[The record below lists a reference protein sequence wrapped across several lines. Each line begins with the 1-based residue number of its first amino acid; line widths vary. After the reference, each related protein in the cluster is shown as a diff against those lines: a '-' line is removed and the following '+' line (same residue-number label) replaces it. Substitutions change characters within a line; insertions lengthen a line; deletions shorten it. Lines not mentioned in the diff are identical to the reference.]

1 MLKSWHIV
9 QPLLFVSAFLVSA
22 CSVAK
27 PTTPP
32 PKHPPLA
39 VARMVKICTFP
50 RSVTIHM
57 KFGAATFYYE
67 EYQRNKQPYDLVALL
82 ESFTKIN
89 CEFSIAEI
97 HGYTSSAGDADAN
110 MELSRLRAVAV
121 QEWLGRQGYPADT
134 AEIIAH
140 GENDPFLK
148 TGNDVREALNDRVEV
163 LITGISDPPDTDP
176 NRPPYDCLICMEKQG
191 YPIPPL
197 GTPPPKNQ

>member
-1 MLKSWHIV
+1 MIKPWRFLY
-9 QPLLFVSAFLVSA
+9 PLFFISAFLVAACSVAA

-27 PTTPP
+27 PAAQPSQKPP
-32 PKHPPLA
+32 SA

-50 RSVTIHM
+50 NQMALYMNFNDI
-57 KFGAATFYYE
+57 TFASSPKPLLS
-67 EYQRNKQPYDLVALL
+67 RLVAIT
-82 ESFTKIN
+82 ETN

-110 MELSRLRAVAV
+110 MELSRRRAVAV

-148 TGNDVREALNDRVEV
+148 TGDDVREALNDRVEV
-163 LITGISDPPDTDP
+163 LITGISHPPDTDP
-176 NRPPYDCLICMEKQG
+176 NRPPYDCPGCMKEQG
-191 YPIPPL
+191 YPIP
-197 GTPPPKNQ
+197 